1 MASVLNV
8 DGLSIAVRTHTVM
21 QDVSFCVKPGEAIL
35 LSGAN
40 GIGKSMLLKA
50 IMRLEE
56 SGKSINGS
64 IMFKGFGDILSLD
77 GEDLQ
82 KYRSS
87 VAYVGQK
94 DEFSEMGNIRVH
106 DIISDSYAAFSG
118 KPLST
123 SEVNDL
129 IDEWIPRK
137 SDNSRVFDAKSKPVK
152 FSGGEQRLLSV
163 LSVIAT
169 RLTAELMLVDEPL
182 NNLDFANARNL
193 SNLINRVM
201 KQNPRMGL
209 LMISHCRI
217 FPFISREIELTP
229 EGIKPAQDLYA
240 CHSCFGHPDDNGYFL
255 DVSNKY
261 LRG

>member
-1 MASVLNV
+1 MASILNV
-8 DGLSIAVRTHTVM
+8 DGLSIAVRTHMVM
-21 QDVSFCVKPGEAIL
+21 QNVHFRLEPGEAIL

-56 SGKSINGS
+56 NGKSIKGS
-64 IMFKGFGDILSLD
+64 IKYKGFGEILSLD

-87 VAYVGQK
+87 VAYIQQK
-94 DEFSEMGNIRVH
+94 DEYSELGNVRVR
-106 DIISDSYAAFSG
+106 DIISDSSQSFSG
-118 KPLST
+118 KPLNY

-137 SDNSRVFDAKSKPVK
+137 SDNSRVFDAKSKPIR

-169 RLTAELMLVDEPL
+169 RLAAELLIIDEPL
-182 NNLDFANARNL
+182 NNLDFVNARNI
-193 SNLINRVM
+193 SNLVNRVM

-217 FPFISREIELTP
+217 FPFISREIELTQ
-229 EGIKPAQDLYA
+229 EGIKPVQDLYT
-240 CHSCFGHPDDNGYFL
+240 CHSCFGHPDENGYF
-255 DVSNKY
+255 S
-261 LRG
+261 